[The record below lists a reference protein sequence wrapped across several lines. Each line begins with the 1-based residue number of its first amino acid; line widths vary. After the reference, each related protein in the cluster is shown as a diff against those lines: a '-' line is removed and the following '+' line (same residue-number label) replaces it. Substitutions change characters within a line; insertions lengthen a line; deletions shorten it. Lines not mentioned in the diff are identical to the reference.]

1 MSRKLLCSNA
11 WDKESCV
18 HIWKRFCRGWVFS
31 ERKGE
36 QSLSS
41 VSPVGTLGKKALWG
55 KSPVLTRTIPFS
67 RNASANLALFGKE
80 PSCQRRRWRCKRHGF
95 DPCAGKILWRWA
107 REPTP
112 AFFPRESHRR
122 GGWWATVHG
131 VAEPDTRSDLARS
144 VKISYSWA
152 DLGRLIS
159 LLSSWAFWAYV
170 LFKVS

>member
-1 MSRKLLCSNA
+1 MSRKLLCSNT

-18 HIWKRFCRGWVFS
+18 HIWKRYCGGWVFS

-41 VSPVGTLGKKALWG
+41 MSPVGTLGKKALWG
-55 KSPVLTRTIPFS
+55 KSPVLRRTIPFS

-80 PSCQRRRWRCKRHGF
+80 PSWQCRRWRCKRHGF
-95 DPCAGKILWRWA
+95 DPCVGKIPWRRT

-112 AFFPRESHRR
+112 VFFPRESHCR

-131 VAEPDTRSDLARS
+131 VTESQTRPKRPSTQC
-144 VKISYSWA
+144 
-152 DLGRLIS
+152 
-159 LLSSWAFWAYV
+159 
-170 LFKVS
+170 